1 MAEAGIVYPDSE
13 WQPLDG
19 SGWDAT
25 VLEDLAH
32 ELERGGSTAMMIID
46 DGRSVFSWGHTAY
59 KSSIASVRKSL
70 ISMLYGIHAD
80 AGRIDLSA
88 TLADLGIIDIE
99 PLTAE
104 EKTATVRD
112 LLAARSGVYLPSVYD
127 TKRGR
132 PERGSHAPGSFWFYN
147 NWDFNVLGTI
157 LEARTGEN
165 LFESFAA
172 RIAAPVG
179 MQDFSPGDCRYQQ
192 GPESLHPVYKM
203 AMSARDLARVGLLY
217 LRGGRWNDVQ
227 VVPEDWVS
235 LSTRPHS
242 DLGGGR
248 GYGYL
253 WVTADAHAPEDPLS
267 IHAPLFYASGFGGQ
281 YIIVVPTFDLVV
293 VHRAARVDHGVSHL
307 RMGELLRLAV
317 SARPDLSASAF
328 HRKRR

>member
-1 MAEAGIVYPDSE
+1 MAEVAFIYPDSE
-13 WQPLDG
+13 WRQRTEG
-19 SGWDAT
+19 GWDAA
-25 VLEDLAH
+25 VLENLVR

-46 DGRSVFSWGHTAY
+46 GGRLAFSWGDTAY

-70 ISMLYGIHAD
+70 ISMLFGIHAE

-88 TLADLGIIDIE
+88 TLADLGIIDVA

-104 EKTATVRD
+104 ERTATVRN

-132 PERGSHAPGSFWFYN
+132 PERGNHPPGSFWFYN

-157 LEARTGEN
+157 LEAQTGEN

-172 RIAAPVG
+172 RIAAPLG
-179 MQDFSPGDCRYQQ
+179 MQDFSPDDCRYQH

-203 AMSARDLARVGLLY
+203 AMSARDFARVGLLY
-217 LRGGRWNDVQ
+217 LRGGRWNGVQ
-227 VVPEDWVS
+227 VVPEDWVR
-235 LSTRPHS
+235 LSTQPHS

-253 WVTADAHAPEDPLS
+253 WLTAEANAPKDLLS
-267 IHAPLFYASGFGGQ
+267 IQTPLFYASGFGGQ
-281 YIIVVPTFDLVV
+281 YIIVVPALELVV
-293 VHRAARVDHGVSHL
+293 VHRAARVDYGISHI
-307 RMGELLRLAV
+307 RMGELMRLAI
-317 SARPDLSASAF
+317 SARSN
-328 HRKRR
+328 R